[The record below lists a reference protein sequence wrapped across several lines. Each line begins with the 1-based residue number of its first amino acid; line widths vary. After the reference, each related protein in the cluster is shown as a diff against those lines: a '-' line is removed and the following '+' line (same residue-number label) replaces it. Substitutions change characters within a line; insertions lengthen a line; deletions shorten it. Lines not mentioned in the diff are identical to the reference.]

1 MKNTAT
7 RKHLKALEKGFRF
20 FSLMRLHD
28 ANDDVFTSYSS
39 DAGRLQHRE
48 CLPNARGRPEENLET
63 ATYLFSFRLSDA
75 GEKFVRIGPM
85 ALDHASR
92 FPRNF
97 EIWLRTDVF
106 SSGVRRGSRF

>member
-7 RKHLKALEKGFRF
+7 RKHFKALEKGFRF

-48 CLPNARGRPEENLET
+48 RLPNARGRPEENLET
-63 ATYLFSFRLSDA
+63 STYSVSLPSQ
-75 GEKFVRIGPM
+75 
-85 ALDHASR
+85 
-92 FPRNF
+92 
-97 EIWLRTDVF
+97 
-106 SSGVRRGSRF
+106 RRGREVRPDWADGARSRSSLSTELRDLA